1 MAASASSVSEPGV
14 PPLKRM
20 VRDRYHGRVS
30 IVQARR
36 WLREAESVAV
46 ITGAGIS
53 AESGVPVFRGPGGMW
68 RKYRAE
74 ELASPQAF
82 AQDPKLV
89 WEWYNWRREI
99 IAATEPNAGHRALV
113 EIERATDDF
122 TLITQNVDGLHS
134 LAGSGNPLRL
144 HGDIWETACMLC
156 GERRVNRDV
165 PLAPLPPHCSC
176 NPRAVLRP
184 AVVWFGE
191 ALPFAVWE
199 EAEAAVK
206 RAELVLVVGTSAVV
220 YPASGLITIAMR
232 NGARTVEINAH
243 RTPISDS
250 VDLRL
255 GGNAAEILPDL
266 VDFNR

>member
-1 MAASASSVSEPGV
+1 M
-14 PPLKRM
+14 
-20 VRDRYHGRVS
+20 S

-53 AESGVPVFRGPGGMW
+53 AESGVPVFRGPGGIW

-99 IAATEPNAGHRALV
+99 IAPTEPNAGHRALV
-113 EIERATDDF
+113 EIERAIDDF
-122 TLITQNVDGLHS
+122 TLITQNVDGLHD
-134 LAGSGNPLRL
+134 LAGSKHPLKL
-144 HGDIWETACMLC
+144 HGDIWETVCTRC
-156 GERRVNRDV
+156 GERLVNRDV
-165 PLAPLPPHCSC
+165 PLEHLPPYCHCH
-176 NPRAVLRP
+176 PKAVLRP

-191 ALPFAVWE
+191 ALPYAVWE
-199 EAEAAVK
+199 QAEAAVK
-206 RAELVLVVGTSAVV
+206 RAELLLVVGTSAVV
-220 YPASGLITIAMR
+220 YPASGLITIGMR

-243 RTPISDS
+243 RTPVSDS

-266 VDFNR
+266 VGVSS

>member
-1 MAASASSVSEPGV
+1 MNRAAA
-14 PPLKRM
+14 
-20 VRDRYHGRVS
+20 DRYDKRVS

-89 WEWYNWRREI
+89 WEWYNWRREL
-99 IAATEPNAGHRALV
+99 IAAVEPNAGHRALV
-113 EIERATDDF
+113 EIEKAVDDF
-122 TLITQNVDGLHS
+122 SLITQNVDGLHN
-134 LAGSGNPLRL
+134 LAGSAHPLKL

-156 GERRVNRDV
+156 GERRVNREV
-165 PLAPLPPHCSC
+165 PLAPLPPYCPCH
-176 NPRAVLRP
+176 PRAVLRP

-199 EAEAAVK
+199 KAEAAVK
-206 RAELVLVVGTSAVV
+206 RADLVLVVGTSAVV
-220 YPASGLITIAMR
+220 YPASGLITIGMR

-266 VDFNR
+266 VDVNR

>member
-1 MAASASSVSEPGV
+1 M
-14 PPLKRM
+14 
-20 VRDRYHGRVS
+20 S
-30 IVQARR
+30 IVLARR

-53 AESGVPVFRGPGGMW
+53 AESGVPVFRGKGGIW

-113 EIERATDDF
+113 EIERTVDDF
-122 TLITQNVDGLHS
+122 TLITQNVDGLHD
-134 LAGSGNPLRL
+134 LAGSKHPLKL
-144 HGDIWETACMLC
+144 HGDIWETVCTRC
-156 GERRVNRDV
+156 GERRVNREV
-165 PLAPLPPHCSC
+165 PLDPLPPYCQCH
-176 NPRAVLRP
+176 PRAVLRP

-191 ALPFAVWE
+191 ALPYAVWE
-199 EAEAAVK
+199 KAEAAVK
-206 RAELVLVVGTSAVV
+206 RAELLLVVGTSAVV
-220 YPASGLITIAMR
+220 YPASGLITIGMR

-243 RTPISDS
+243 LTPISDS

-255 GGNAAEILPDL
+255 GGNAGEILPDL
-266 VDFNR
+266 VDATS

>member
-1 MAASASSVSEPGV
+1 M
-14 PPLKRM
+14 
-20 VRDRYHGRVS
+20 S
-30 IVQARR
+30 IVLARR

-53 AESGVPVFRGPGGMW
+53 AESGVPVFRGPGGIW

-113 EIERATDDF
+113 EIERTIDDF
-122 TLITQNVDGLHS
+122 TLITQNVDGLHD
-134 LAGSGNPLRL
+134 LAGSKHPLKL
-144 HGDIWETACMLC
+144 HGDIWETVCTRC
-156 GERRVNRDV
+156 GERCVNREV
-165 PLAPLPPHCSC
+165 PLEHLPPYCHCH
-176 NPRAVLRP
+176 PRAVLRP

-191 ALPFAVWE
+191 ALPYAVWE

-206 RAELVLVVGTSAVV
+206 RAELLLVVGTSAVV
-220 YPASGLITIAMR
+220 YPASGLITIGMR

-243 RTPISDS
+243 LTPISDS

-266 VDFNR
+266 ANAGS